1 MIFIHQVWFVRILSL
16 IYQVWCI
23 CDNIWPFQDFFFSNF
38 YVVTFSDLAKVKQGH
53 SHMGSISSLY
63 HSSMTNNPWKF
74 HASTFI
80 CTITALIRP
89 TNELWWPPKVKKGHD
104 QTGSISALNH
114 HGLTKI
120 LLKFHVFTSIC
131 TIVIPVPAPI
141 QISGVIWPLMTSWRS
156 KGAILLIFKHKVWFV
171 PILSSIYQ
179 ILIHLWRN
187 TTISYFF
194 SLFFMVWPL
203 MTSPRS
209 NKVTARWVLYQVWFI
224 IVWLRFPESFML
236 FPKYAQ

>member
-1 MIFIHQVWFVRILSL
+1 MTYDDLIKVKTGHSHDIYTSGLIRSYFIFDLSSL
-16 IYQVWCI
+16 MYLWQYMTI
-23 CDNIWPFQDFFFSNF
+23 PRFFFSNF

-104 QTGSISALNH
+104 QSGSISALNH

-120 LLKFHVFTSIC
+120 LLKFHVSTSIC

-156 KGAILLIFKHKVWFV
+156 KGAILLIVKH
-171 PILSSIYQ
+171 
-179 ILIHLWRN
+179 
-187 TTISYFF
+187 
-194 SLFFMVWPL
+194 
-203 MTSPRS
+203 
-209 NKVTARWVLYQVWFI
+209 
-224 IVWLRFPESFML
+224 
-236 FPKYAQ
+236 